1 VKTRVIIK
9 GMSINGILLVLL
21 DDKSNELKK
30 LCPHCSAKKAISEF
44 GLRSMTTRPG
54 CAPVVRL
61 QPWCTPC
68 RSDARR
74 AAQR

>member
-1 VKTRVIIK
+1 VRIRAIIK

-21 DDKSNELKK
+21 DDKGQELKR
-30 LCPHCSAKKAISEF
+30 LCPHCGAKKVISEF
-44 GLRSMTTRPG
+44 GLRSMTARPS

-68 RSDARR
+68 RSDERR
-74 AAQR
+74 AVR